1 MATPVE
7 IAVRTYIK
15 AAETRDKAERDALL
29 HACFAETVR
38 FVTRS
43 TVVRGHAALV
53 AMFDTFYADPT
64 VAGVKVTTRIDAVG
78 STFRYGSIVE
88 FRDGRTTEFFDTG
101 EIDAD
106 GKIVT
111 MLVFAGP
118 L

>member
-1 MATPVE
+1 MTTPVE
-7 IAVRTYIK
+7 TAVRTYIE
-15 AAETRDKAERDALL
+15 AAEARDKSKRDALL
-29 HACFAETVR
+29 RACFAEDAR

-53 AMFDTFYADPT
+53 AMFDAFYADPNN
-64 VAGVKVTTRIDAVG
+64 AGVKLTTRVDAVG

-88 FRDGRTTEFFDTG
+88 FRDGRTAEFFDAG

>member
-7 IAVRTYIK
+7 TAALTYIK
-15 AAETRDKAERDALL
+15 AAETRDKTERDKLL
-29 HACFAETVR
+29 GACFAETGR

-43 TVVRGHAALV
+43 TVVDGLAALC
-53 AMFDTFYADPT
+53 AMFDAFYADPQ
-64 VAGVKVTTRIDAVG
+64 VAGVKLTTRVDAVG
-78 STFRYGSIVE
+78 ATFRYGSIVE
-88 FRDGRTTEFFDTG
+88 FRDGRTPEFFDAG
-101 EIDAD
+101 EIDAE